1 MIGIGQATI
10 RDSAP
15 FIREFLIV
23 PGPYVAFDIKACQ
36 VDCYIAKMRYGFGDK
51 TFAHSGNDS
60 AGVEC
65 RLYLWLQ
72 HHGDDRVAERNGIPG
87 HAPPGAGRTDSFA
100 MGAAGN
106 CGRGAAPTAE
116 ILQIDGSGTSDAG
129 SFTEALSAARSP
141 DPDRGGEDRM
151 TRFLEASFCAF
162 HLGLLRGASVL
173 IPAAQRADWRREWQS
188 ELWHA
193 RRECSP
199 ATWQAQRTLTAFC
212 LGAFQDAVCL
222 RRDAELTEKRS
233 VEAEFEEAGNAS
245 AATEVAGVGPNG
257 AARGRVGPRKFALT
271 KLPSFKIASF
281 KGSAAQCLAA
291 LAAVLA
297 TTWIASVLLPGV
309 DVESHPSRYQVRPG
323 LILIQSAHVSDESV
337 ASITAHKFETW
348 KSRRQR
354 YFDGLAFYRM
364 AWEMTE
370 NGTQG
375 KKRLTVAHPTG
386 YLLSLLHLPVQLAE
400 APEADRDFPGLILSK
415 EAWRHEFGANPHIVG
430 RVLRVGNHEALVM
443 GVAPAGAWR
452 LPGKPDAW
460 LLEPD
465 AAMAGVG
472 YVVAHLTAL
481 GRAEM
486 LGDRVQITSSNADDS
501 DDELWGVSFE
511 DRTQG
516 PWGIYLF
523 TVGLALLALPAIT
536 SVSMGEYS
544 FNAHRLPWRKS

>member
-1 MIGIGQATI
+1 
-10 RDSAP
+10 
-15 FIREFLIV
+15 
-23 PGPYVAFDIKACQ
+23 
-36 VDCYIAKMRYGFGDK
+36 
-51 TFAHSGNDS
+51 
-60 AGVEC
+60 
-65 RLYLWLQ
+65 
-72 HHGDDRVAERNGIPG
+72 
-87 HAPPGAGRTDSFA
+87 
-100 MGAAGN
+100 
-106 CGRGAAPTAE
+106 
-116 ILQIDGSGTSDAG
+116 
-129 SFTEALSAARSP
+129 
-141 DPDRGGEDRM
+141 M

-233 VEAEFEEAGNAS
+233 VETEFEEAGNAS
-245 AATEVAGVGPNG
+245 SATEVAGVGPNG

-271 KLPSFKIASF
+271 KLTSFKIASF

-375 KKRLTVAHPTG
+375 KTRLTVAHATG
-386 YLLSLLHLPVQLAE
+386 NLLSLLHLPVQLAE
-400 APEADRDFPGLILSK
+400 ATEADRDFPGLILSE